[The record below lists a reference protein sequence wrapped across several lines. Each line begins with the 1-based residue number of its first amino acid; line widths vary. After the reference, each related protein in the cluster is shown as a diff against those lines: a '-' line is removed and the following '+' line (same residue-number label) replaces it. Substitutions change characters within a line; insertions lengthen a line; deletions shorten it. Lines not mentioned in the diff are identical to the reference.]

1 MWSAGVVLYAMLYG
15 NVPFKGADMKDL
27 HKQIIEANYEL
38 KDEIS
43 VGKWPLNLS
52 CMKVNFLICRG
63 KRPNQRTA
71 NEESQVET
79 NSRPGSQAHL
89 VIQSRDPE

>member
-27 HKQIIEANYEL
+27 HKQIIDANYEL

-43 VGKWPLNLS
+43 AGMEHFIHLIHFFFRIKRSDKRIADKKSKEETYSRLS
-52 CMKVNFLICRG
+52 TQAFLAR
-63 KRPNQRTA
+63 
-71 NEESQVET
+71 
-79 NSRPGSQAHL
+79 
-89 VIQSRDPE
+89 